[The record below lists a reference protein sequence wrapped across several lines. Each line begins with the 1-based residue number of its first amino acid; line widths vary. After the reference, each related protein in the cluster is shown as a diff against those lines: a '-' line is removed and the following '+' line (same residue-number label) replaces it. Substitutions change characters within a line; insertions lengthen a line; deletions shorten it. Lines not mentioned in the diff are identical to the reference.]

1 MKALGR
7 HILVEYYE
15 CTEQILN
22 DVPLIEEAMIAAAKE
37 AGATIINSTFH
48 HFSPFGVSGVV
59 VIEESHLAI
68 HTWPEYGYA
77 AVDIF
82 TCGET
87 VDPWIAY
94 RYLEKAFEA
103 GNGSAMEM
111 QRGQMQLLPVAG
123 KAEILEER
131 AAKEPDATAIAQQSK
146 NQESK
151 KEIRTNRQIWFTERN
166 EDTAMSLRHKGDLL
180 FKGQSP
186 FQKVEVYHTYAYGKL
201 LALDG
206 LIMCTERDEYG
217 YHEMI
222 THVPVIAHG
231 NVRRVLVIGGG
242 DGGTVRELLRH
253 DFIEEVIMVEIDE
266 MVVEAA
272 RLHLPTFSLAFDNP
286 KLTLLIED
294 GIEYVKNTPDESFDL
309 VIVDSTDPVGP
320 AKGLFSHEFY
330 QNVHRILTP
339 EGISVSQSESSYY
352 APKVQRE
359 LYDCFRGIWGDEKV
373 FCYLAFIPTYPS
385 GMWSFSFSSKGSVHP
400 FENIDES
407 YAESFT
413 EKNGLKYYNR
423 DIHRAAFALPGF
435 VQNLLFDEKKMS
447 S

>member
-1 MKALGR
+1 MNALGR
-7 HILVEYYE
+7 HILVEYYDCSE
-15 CTEQILN
+15 SILN
-22 DVPLIEEAMIAAAKE
+22 DVPLIEDSMLAAAQK

-94 RYLEKAFEA
+94 RFLKEAFKA

-111 QRGQMQLLPVAG
+111 QRGTLDLL
-123 KAEILEER
+123 KKTENIDWEAERVEHTPELDER
-131 AAKEPDATAIAQQSK
+131 KRPIKS
-146 NQESK
+146 
-151 KEIRTNRQIWFTERN
+151 NRQIWFTERN
-166 EDTAMSLRHKGDLL
+166 DDTAMSLRHKGDLL

-186 FQKVEVYHTYAYGKL
+186 FQKVEVYDTYAYGKL

-222 THVPVIAHG
+222 THVPVLSHG
-231 NVRRVLVIGGG
+231 NMKRALVIGGG

-253 DFIEEVIMVEIDE
+253 ESIDEVVMVEIDA

-272 RLHLPTFSLAFDNP
+272 QLHLPSFSSALNHP
-286 KLTLLIED
+286 KLKLLIED
-294 GIEYVKNTPDESFDL
+294 GIEYVKNSEDEAFDL
-309 VIVDSTDPVGP
+309 VIVDSTDPIGP
-320 AKGLFSHEFY
+320 AEGLFSHEFY
-330 QNVHRILTP
+330 KHVYRILTAN
-339 EGISVSQSESSYY
+339 GISVSQSESPYY
-352 APKVQRE
+352 APKVQKE
-359 LYDCFRGIWGDEKV
+359 LYQCFQDIWGRESV
-373 FCYLAFIPTYPS
+373 FPYLAFIPTYPS
-385 GMWSFSFSSKGSVHP
+385 GMWSFSFSTKGDIHPLNSVDLERSKL
-400 FENIDES
+400 
-407 YAESFT
+407 FT
-413 EKNGLKYYNR
+413 EKHDLQYYNPE
-423 DIHRAAFALPGF
+423 IHKAAFALPGF
-435 VQNLLFDEKKMS
+435 MRQLLFNNK
-447 S
+447 